1 MVAIKKHFIFPGFL
15 RQEGGC
21 NNTDDEAVQRVSI
34 NHAVLDGL
42 VARWLRHIL
51 HNSNVYGSTPG
62 QETSVAYHSPLFLPS
77 LLSLHCLWNKGK
89 KSLSFCLSVNK
100 TWNWLHSQSPH
111 ESQPLILSHSI
122 WEEAQKWLV
131 WITFQM
137 QYSCFKLNYCLSD
150 VEHMVSLQFWSG
162 ILGNSP
168 YIVITCKCLGTWW
181 KGQQQWTHNGKAWA
195 GTQSHSE

>member
-1 MVAIKKHFIFPGFL
+1 MSMDRLPVRRPLLHIIPLSFSLVCCLYTVCEIK
-15 RQEGGC
+15 
-21 NNTDDEAVQRVSI
+21 A
-34 NHAVLDGL
+34 
-42 VARWLRHIL
+42 
-51 HNSNVYGSTPG
+51 
-62 QETSVAYHSPLFLPS
+62 
-77 LLSLHCLWNKGK
+77 K